1 MHPKMVA
8 KGQKM
13 KKISKFNIFSHTGTG
28 FGSKIAQ
35 KLRKKLV
42 VLMLSFTP

>member
-1 MHPKMVA
+1 MPPKMVA

-13 KKISKFNIFSHTGTG
+13 KKISKFSIFSHTGTG
-28 FGSKIAQ
+28 FGSKIVQ
-35 KLRKKLV
+35 KLREKLV